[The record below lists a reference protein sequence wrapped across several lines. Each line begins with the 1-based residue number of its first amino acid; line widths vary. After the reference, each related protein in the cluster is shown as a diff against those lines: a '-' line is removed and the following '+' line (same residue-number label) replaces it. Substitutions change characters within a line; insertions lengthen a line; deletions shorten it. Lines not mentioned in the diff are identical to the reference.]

1 MENEL
6 EIDIEQNFP
15 NGSWTI
21 TLYAYNEN
29 SVSVLAKRTYH
40 DYDREE
46 ALSRFKEELI
56 TNGNNKI
63 WFTKSSN
70 RKTESCSTAGINKC
84 SPGPGPHH
92 TQNRCKKF
100 KWSWW

>member
-1 MENEL
+1 MKNEL

-21 TLYAYNEN
+21 RLYAYNGN

-56 TNGNNKI
+56 
-63 WFTKSSN
+63 
-70 RKTESCSTAGINKC
+70 INE
-84 SPGPGPHH
+84 
-92 TQNRCKKF
+92 
-100 KWSWW
+100 